1 MKLDITSLNKT
12 LGNHKALKDVNVNI
26 PDFKVLVLIGNSGG
40 GKSTL
45 LKIIGG
51 LENPDSGSIYLD
63 DVPIVYTE
71 KELLIHRRKLGMVFQ
86 SWNLFPHLTAIDNIT
101 LPLYRVHGMKLEE
114 AKVVG
119 HELLKRF
126 SMEKHAYKKPYE
138 LSGGQ
143 CQRVAIVRAMAARP
157 KLLLLDEP
165 TSALDP
171 LMAAEVFDLI
181 VELKN
186 EGCNLVIVTH
196 QLAFAEKIADWILF
210 LSEGKVLASEKTEV
224 MFKGQTSPIIKN
236 YLDKVRYY

>member
-1 MKLDITSLNKT
+1 MKLDIRNLCKT
-12 LGNHKALKDVNVNI
+12 LGSQKALKDVNVNI
-26 PDFKVLVLIGNSGG
+26 PDYKVLVLIGNSGG

-45 LKIIGG
+45 LKLIGG

-71 KELLIHRRKLGMVFQ
+71 KELLAHRRKLGMVFQ

-101 LPLYRVHGMKLEE
+101 LPLHRVHGMELEE
-114 AKVVG
+114 AEVLG

-126 SMEKHAYKKPYE
+126 SMDKHAFKKPYE

-157 KLLLLDEP
+157 KMLLLDEP

-196 QLAFAEKIADWILF
+196 QLTFAERIADWILF
-210 LSEGKVLASEKTEV
+210 LSEGKILASEKTET
-224 MFKGQTSPIIKN
+224 MFKADISPAIRN

>member
-1 MKLDITSLNKT
+1 MKLDVTSLNKT
-12 LGNHKALKDVNVNI
+12 LGNHKALKDLNVNI

-45 LKIIGG
+45 LKLIGG
-51 LENPDSGSIYLD
+51 LENPDSGSIFLN

-101 LPLYRVHGMKLEE
+101 LPLNRVHGMELEE
-114 AKVVG
+114 AKIVG
-119 HELLKRF
+119 YELLKRF

-157 KLLLLDEP
+157 KMLLLDEP

-171 LMAAEVFDLI
+171 LMASEVFDLI

-210 LSEGKVLASEKTEV
+210 LSEGKVLASEKTET
-224 MFKGQTSPIIKN
+224 MFKAQTSPVIQN